1 MSAIFVFNLILRPS
15 SALVLSGFTG
25 TVSMSIALGVLGRVD
40 GELARRLHD
49 LKTPKP
55 ISVTPIR
62 HNGNVL
68 WDSRT
73 RLVAPGDA
81 LEFRVSTL
89 EGVGVRLLDALNSVD
104 SVKLFNVDSKVE
116 VKSIEVV
123 RVEELVKPGP
133 VRFRIRFLSPIRF
146 ARVRTMR
153 RRGVKFDFCPSMEN
167 IIRST
172 VLYWNSVIGGG
183 LFRNWTGLVRWA
195 YNYVYMRDM
204 YGRVVYTRLPGRS
217 QPQLGF
223 WGNAEY
229 EVKSRRESRIT
240 QLWALLRLAEL
251 MNTGTTRSIGFGHI
265 EVVTGAPAGT

>member
-68 WDSRT
+68 WDSRA

-81 LEFRVSTL
+81 LEFRVSAL

-123 RVEELVKPGP
+123 SRRPRASAARGP
-133 VRFRIRFLSPIRF
+133 R
-146 ARVRTMR
+146 
-153 RRGVKFDFCPSMEN
+153 
-167 IIRST
+167 
-172 VLYWNSVIGGG
+172 
-183 LFRNWTGLVRWA
+183 
-195 YNYVYMRDM
+195 
-204 YGRVVYTRLPGRS
+204 
-217 QPQLGF
+217 QPQQR
-223 WGNAEY
+223 AAASPY
-229 EVKSRRESRIT
+229 QRQV
-240 QLWALLRLAEL
+240 ARLAWTSPHGL
-251 MNTGTTRSIGFGHI
+251 RAKPRTSR
-265 EVVTGAPAGT
+265 APAPGQL